1 MATKKIPFASSTMEN
16 IDAAFLRYIDE
27 TLNIH
32 TTTNQGFIK
41 VPVIWASAERA
52 FQSKRDSRVRD
63 KEGSLV
69 LPLITIE
76 RTSVTKDLNRKSAV
90 QAALM
95 PVNDE
100 KGGVIQVARR
110 IKQDKTANFAN
121 ADADKN
127 KRKIDF
133 PMMREPNKKIVYE
146 TISIPLPIY
155 IVMNYQVV
163 LRTEYQQQMNDMST
177 PFIARPG
184 GVNYFQVKNDIHTYE
199 AFIKESYDQSNN
211 IASYTSEE
219 RKFETKINIEV
230 LGYLLGEGDN
240 DNQPFLSIRENAV
253 DFKIPRE
260 RIITRDEI
268 QDPKRENPFF
278 AGLPGLSDDE

>member
-1 MATKKIPFASSTMEN
+1 MATKKIPFASSTLEN
-16 IDAAFLRYIDE
+16 IDTAFLRYINE
-27 TLNIH
+27 TLDIH

-41 VPVIWASAERA
+41 VPVIWSSAERT

-63 KEGSLV
+63 QEGSLV

-76 RTSVTKDLNRKSAV
+76 RTAVTKDVKRKGTV

-95 PVNDE
+95 PVDDE

-121 ADADKN
+121 ADA
-127 KRKIDF
+127 KRTRGQLNF
-133 PMMREPNKKIVYE
+133 PRPNKKIVYE
-146 TISIPLPIY
+146 TISMPLPVY
-155 IVMNYQVV
+155 VVLNYEIT

-184 GVNYFQVKNDIHTYE
+184 GVNYFIVENDIHRYE
-199 AFIKESYDQSNN
+199 AFIKESYSQSNN
-211 IASYTSEE
+211 ISSYTNEE
-219 RKFETKINIEV
+219 RKFETKINVEV
-230 LGYLLGEGDN
+230 LGYILGEGDN

-253 DFKIPRE
+253 DIKIPRE

-268 QDPKRENPFF
+268 EEANRDNAFF
-278 AGLPGLSDDE
+278 AGLSGILEDE

>member
-1 MATKKIPFASSTMEN
+1 MATKKIPFASSTLEN
-16 IDAAFLRYIDE
+16 IDTAFLRYINE
-27 TLNIH
+27 TLDIH

-41 VPVIWASAERA
+41 VPVIWSSAERT

-63 KEGSLV
+63 QEGSLV

-76 RTSVTKDLNRKSAV
+76 RTAVTKDVNRKGSV

-110 IKQDKTANFAN
+110 IKQDKTSNFAN
-121 ADADKN
+121 ADA
-127 KRKIDF
+127 KRTRGQLNF
-133 PMMREPNKKIVYE
+133 PRPNKKVVYE
-146 TISIPLPIY
+146 TISMPLPVY
-155 IVMNYQVV
+155 VVLNYEIT

-184 GVNYFQVKNDIHTYE
+184 GVNYFIVENDIHRYE
-199 AFIKESYDQSNN
+199 AFIKESYSQSNN
-211 IASYTSEE
+211 ISSYTNEE
-219 RKFETKINIEV
+219 RKFETKINVEV
-230 LGYLLGEGDN
+230 LGYILGEGDN

-253 DFKIPRE
+253 DLRQPRE
-260 RIITRDEI
+260 RIVTRDEI
-268 QDPKRENPFF
+268 EEANRDNAFF
-278 AGLPGLSDDE
+278 AGLSGILDDE

>member
-1 MATKKIPFASSTMEN
+1 MATKKIPFASSTLEN
-16 IDAAFLRYIDE
+16 IDTAFLRYINE
-27 TLNIH
+27 TLDIH

-41 VPVIWASAERA
+41 VPVIWSSAERT

-63 KEGSLV
+63 QEGSLV

-76 RTSVTKDLNRKSAV
+76 RTAVTKDVKRKGTV

-121 ADADKN
+121 ADA
-127 KRKIDF
+127 KRTRGQLNF
-133 PMMREPNKKIVYE
+133 PRPNKKIVYE
-146 TISIPLPIY
+146 TISMPLPVY
-155 IVMNYQVV
+155 VVLNYEIT

-184 GVNYFQVKNDIHTYE
+184 GVNYFIVENDIHRYE
-199 AFIKESYDQSNN
+199 AFIKESYSQSNN
-211 IASYTSEE
+211 ISSYTNEE
-219 RKFETKINIEV
+219 RKFETKIN
-230 LGYLLGEGDN
+230 
-240 DNQPFLSIRENAV
+240 V
-253 DFKIPRE
+253 DIK
-260 RIITRDEI
+260 
-268 QDPKRENPFF
+268 
-278 AGLPGLSDDE
+278 